1 MIKKDK
7 IIEETKP
14 IPTKTVLTKSTST
27 NFYVSLT
34 FLSIPIALLIAVS
47 IYPIKNRSK
56 QKYLLPYHITNDEL
70 KENYIDGII

>member
-27 NFYVSLT
+27 ST